1 MPFISEIDTLEDTE
15 PSQSEFDYATDLAQF
30 RYAELE
36 HSGRE
41 LVGTLMRYGDLS
53 THNMSGSPERM
64 EAGVFGDIG
73 NSDVILN
80 FQHDRRRPLAR
91 TGGGGLVL
99 TDSAE
104 SLEIA
109 ATLPNTRDADDA
121 LELVREGVLR
131 GFSSEFYTRRSRRD
145 GNTNVIQA
153 AHLPRV
159 GLVDEPAY
167 PDSLVAEIRQAGEGL
182 AGEFLYDTDT
192 IISASGKTR
201 KESIAP
207 GAFTYAVRAE
217 DREINLILGNNERPL
232 ASKKAG
238 SLVLKDTPKSLQFRV
253 AALPRTS
260 YVADFLGMLRSK
272 TVTPGVVPFFEPTPA
287 RVARRLFSN
296 GKAVEEQEESP
307 GTGVFRR
314 IVKSG
319 LLTAL
324 SILFR
329 PPRGNPGS
337 VSRLPTR
344 LRRPSQIGRLG
355 NTADA
360 VRPRS
365 GDIVRNGRIIRGGQ
379 DIGPVMRQ
387 RWV

>member
-1 MPFISEIDTLEDTE
+1 MPFLDEIDLLEDTE
-15 PSQSEFDYATDLAQF
+15 LTQGEFDYAVAEAEF

-36 HSGRE
+36 QEGRT
-41 LVGTLMRYGDLS
+41 LIGTLVRYGDVS
-53 THNMSGSPERM
+53 TRNMSGSPERM
-64 EAGVFGDIG
+64 ESGVFGDVA

-80 FQHDRRRPLAR
+80 VQHDRRRPIAR
-91 TGGGGLVL
+91 TGGGLVL
-99 TDSAE
+99 SDSPE
-104 SLEIA
+104 RLEIA

-131 GFSSEFYTRRSRRD
+131 GFSSEFYPSRAGWEGSTRVIRSARM
-145 GNTNVIQA
+145 
-153 AHLPRV
+153 PRI

-167 PDSLVAEIRQAGEGL
+167 PDSLVAEIRAAGEGIE
-182 AGEFLYDTDT
+182 GSFDYDTDS
-192 IISASGKTR
+192 IISATGKVR

-207 GAFTYAVRAE
+207 GAFSYVVRAE
-217 DREINLILGNNERPL
+217 DREINLILGSNERPL

-238 SLVLKDTPKSLQFRV
+238 SLVLEDSPKALKFRV

-260 YVADFLGMLRSK
+260 YVSDFLGMLRAK
-272 TVTPGVVPFFEPTPA
+272 TVTPGVIPLFSPTPKS
-287 RVARRLFSN
+287 VARRLFSN
-296 GKAVEEQEESP
+296 GKAVEQEEEAP

-337 VSRLPTR
+337 IARLPTR

-360 VRPRS
+360 VRPKA
-365 GDIVRNGRIIRGGQ
+365 GDIVRNGRVIRGGQ
-379 DIGPVMRQ
+379 DVGPVMRM
-387 RWV
+387 RWI